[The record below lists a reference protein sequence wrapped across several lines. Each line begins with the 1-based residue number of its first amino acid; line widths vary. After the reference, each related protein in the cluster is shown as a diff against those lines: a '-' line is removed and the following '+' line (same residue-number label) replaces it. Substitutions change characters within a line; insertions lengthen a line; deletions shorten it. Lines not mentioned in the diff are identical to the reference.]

1 MGSAESAGYGLS
13 RRDVAEWHNRI
24 RNGLLGAAASVTTA
38 NITVQSGGSTQ
49 TFNVGTLT
57 RPTPSFFGVVS
68 DTSITSVRVGIPAGQ
83 VGLILDNVTVGAAVQ
98 GDTPVPIPEPNAAI
112 LLVSGFA
119 CLAGLRLRK
128 VLP

>member
-1 MGSAESAGYGLS
+1 MLPSGTTAFAT
-13 RRDVAEWHNRI
+13 DFWAQQ
-24 RNGLLGAAASVTTA
+24 AFVTTA
-38 NITVQSGGSTQ
+38 NIAVQSGASTQ
-49 TFNVGTLT
+49 TFNLGTLT

-68 DTSITSVRVGIPAGQ
+68 DSPINSVRFGIPAGQ
-83 VGLILDNVTVGAAVQ
+83 VGLILDNVSVRAAVP

-119 CLAGLRLRK
+119 CLAGLRPRK